1 MVQGKR
7 NGKMVPLTK
16 EDIRLAKSMVMVFK
30 NGQTEIYTL
39 VVSMKMNYMVLVVTP
54 GVMEEFMMDNG

>member
-1 MVQGKR
+1 MVQGKK

-30 NGQTEIYTL
+30 NGQTEIYML